1 MKKLILASKSPRRE
15 ELLKMITDNFEIIVS
30 EVEEILPDGIDPK
43 EAPLFLAALKAQAVA
58 REHKGETVIGA
69 DTVVISDGIILGK
82 PKDEDDAFSMLS
94 ALSGKTHFVV
104 TGCCITDGKRELSF
118 SECTEVT
125 FYDLSDDEIRAYIRT
140 GEPMD
145 KAGAYGIQ
153 EKASVFV
160 REIRG
165 DFFNVVGLPVA
176 KLYRNLR
183 EFEEM
188 EK

>member
-15 ELLKMITDNFEIIVS
+15 ELMGRITDNFEIIVS
-30 EVEEILPDGIDPK
+30 EVEEILPEGISPED
-43 EAPLFLAALKAQAVA
+43 APVYLASLKANAVA
-58 REHKGETVIGA
+58 REHRGETVIGA
-69 DTVVISDGIILGK
+69 DTVVILDGRILGK
-82 PKDEDDAFSMLS
+82 PKNEDDAFSMLS
-94 ALSGKTHFVV
+94 MLSGKTHAVV
-104 TGCCITDGKRELSF
+104 TGCCITDGEREISF
-118 SECTEVT
+118 SQSTEVT
-125 FYDLSDDEIRAYIRT
+125 FYDLFDEEIRDYIKT

-160 REIRG
+160 REISG

-176 KLYRNLR
+176 KLYRKLR